1 MENGWILKVANIFLI
16 AGFST
21 RMTLRKKPRPADQKT
36 SSPQKVE
43 AQGGSS
49 VSANKLTEPEEL
61 VFAKE
66 YWTGDSRDGV
76 LENGDGYHY
85 YRMTKSGKILEAY
98 ECYELEDGRECANP
112 LPEMLNIHWINDL
125 GFDDFEALDLIK
137 ELEFSRI
144 KDIASGVER
153 P

>member
-1 MENGWILKVANIFLI
+1 MSILK
-16 AGFST
+16 
-21 RMTLRKKPRPADQKT
+21 KQRPAEQKT
-36 SSPQKVE
+36 SSAKKVE
-43 AQGGSS
+43 AQGVAS
-49 VSANKLTEPEEL
+49 VASNKVSEPEET

-112 LPEMLNIHWINDL
+112 LPEMLNVHWINDL